1 MNAFE
6 DMKQKIADKLDNVG
20 SRDDSTDNLTVDDNI
35 SDVREDVEQYP
46 YKTEVL
52 NGRDPNDLVS
62 EKSSFDQDFTE
73 EDDFGV

>member
-46 YKTEVL
+46 YETEVL
-52 NGRDPNDLVS
+52 TGRDPNDLVS